1 MISLLRA
8 VCTLGGLAAT
18 FMGAF
23 YLFDGQY
30 NTGCWAL
37 LAGVLL
43 LFVGITL
50 TEIDIPD
57 DNDRDKYA

>member
-8 VCTLGGLAAT
+8 VCTLGGLVAI

-23 YLFDGQY
+23 YVFDGQY
-30 NTGCWAL
+30 NIGGWAL
-37 LAGVLL
+37 VAGVLL
-43 LFVGITL
+43 VFVGITL

-57 DNDRDKYA
+57 NDDRDKYA